1 MPPDDDDD
9 LRSFLDSE
17 LADLPVGSAED
28 PVNFVEEVVGWL
40 TRWATTYDV
49 EIGLEKPAY
58 CCFVKCDRVREVAE
72 TQGGF
77 SLRKYFRDDTPQNLL
92 GQIYL
97 CSPTLQSVFSK
108 DVVVTSIDDLEK
120 EVTRLGLTEHAIVV
134 FNAASK
140 QAFWR
145 YESTAELVPIKL
157 DADATDQLNSEDF
170 DEELTR
176 FHVECTATPQG
187 YVRPWKSAKKLLT
200 KDDLE
205 LEIRDHLCL
214 FLKLKHK
221 KWLLVTRES
230 FEPTGR
236 ADLKVYF
243 IAERVSFFLELK
255 VFRAFER
262 SGTTVKSVSQNETID
277 WGKMGVAQAHSY
289 RIANDPTG
297 AAYACCYDARGTDSE
312 IDEVKDY
319 AESMSVRY
327 RRYFIY
333 QSAEAFQR
341 SFIR

>member
-1 MPPDDDDD
+1 MPLDDTDI
-9 LRSFLDSE
+9 RSFLESE
-17 LADLPVGSAED
+17 LAELPLGSAED
-28 PVNFVEEVVGWL
+28 PVNFVEEVVGFL
-40 TRWATTYDV
+40 NRWATAYQV
-49 EIGLEKPAY
+49 ETSLEKPAY
-58 CCFVKCDRVREVAE
+58 CCFVKCDRLRQTAE
-72 TQGGF
+72 SLEGF
-77 SLRKYFRDDTPQNLL
+77 SLRQYFRDDTPQDLL
-92 GQIYL
+92 GQLYL
-97 CSPTLQSVFSK
+97 CSPTLQGVFSRNL
-108 DVVVTSIDDLEK
+108 VAASLDDLEK
-120 EVTRLGLTEHAIVV
+120 EIVRLGLSAHAIVV

-140 QAFWR
+140 QALWR
-145 YESTAELVPIKL
+145 YGQGAELVPIQL
-157 DADATDQLNSEDF
+157 GESATDQISSAEF
-170 DEELTR
+170 DEELIR

-187 YVRPWKSAKKLLT
+187 YCRPWKSAKKLLT

-221 KWLLVTRES
+221 RWLMVTRES

-262 SGTTVKSVSQNETID
+262 SGTNVKSVSENETID

-289 RIANDPTG
+289 RLANDASG
-297 AAYACCYDARGTDSE
+297 VAYACCYDARGTDAE
-312 IDEVKDY
+312 IQEIRDY
-319 AESMSVRY
+319 AEAMNVRY